1 MLWDTWVIQYLQ
13 KGCYFFF
20 YLRWLG
26 KAQGPWEGVSFEPN
40 PKCCEGTFSAKI
52 WESSRLN
59 VHGFVNL
66 EDHCP
71 VLKRKGNKKWQ
82 KHTGMGAEASEW
94 FICELWS
101 ALNHCGSEKYPVLC
115 GFWSRVPAT
124 SCLWSEEPSFL
135 KSNRTGLDQTLPD
148 SFLFCF
154 GAFESV
160 IFIGNKRRIISWQM
174 HYFFFLPK
182 YMEKCKIYSM
192 ILIFKMRVV

>member
-1 MLWDTWVIQYLQ
+1 MKNVVRYLSNTILAERMLL
-13 KGCYFFF
+13 FF

-115 GFWSRVPAT
+115 GFWSRCQQLAAYG
-124 SCLWSEEPSFL
+124 L
-135 KSNRTGLDQTLPD
+135 KNPVSSRVIGPGWTKHFQT
-148 SFLFCF
+148 LFCF
-154 GAFESV
+154 VLVLLNLWYLLAIKGELLV
-160 IFIGNKRRIISWQM
+160 GKCIIIFFYPSIWKNARFTQW
-174 HYFFFLPK
+174 Y
-182 YMEKCKIYSM
+182 
-192 ILIFKMRVV
+192 